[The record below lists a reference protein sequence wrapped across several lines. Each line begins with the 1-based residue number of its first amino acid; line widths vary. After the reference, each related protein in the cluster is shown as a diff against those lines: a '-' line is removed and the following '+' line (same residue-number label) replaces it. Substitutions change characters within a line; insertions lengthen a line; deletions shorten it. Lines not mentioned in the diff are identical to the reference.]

1 MESVSDKWKHFER
14 LVTAVHRAAD
24 QGAEVAWN
32 ESIAGRQFDVTIRFR
47 RGLYQYLT
55 VVECKEYQ
63 NPVPVEKV
71 EAFVTKAADAQAH
84 HAVMASTS
92 GFQAGARKVAS
103 KHNMSLI
110 HVTDSSEIDLSLFGA
125 HWTGIA
131 DALHIDSIE
140 LEYADKKKK
149 RLPDEANAMTYYVQ
163 HIVIQYGSEQATLAD
178 LIGPHLPHFG
188 GGPDNMY
195 KNHVINCTFGM
206 HVVGPDDGEIPLE
219 PLTSVHVRAG
229 MIKARTLTSPAA
241 FDISLL
247 SPDVKIKNVA
257 TGEEQTFSVH
267 GLPLGIDTVFTE
279 GAFYEQPPL
288 AGHYYYCDRIDGD
301 VVTIYLVES
310 FQVGQLI
317 QCKYTA
323 KAEMAKFYIPVSDK
337 AVIQRLQRRLNQLK
351 QTA

>member
-1 MESVSDKWKHFER
+1 MESGSDKWKHFER

-92 GFQAGARKVAS
+92 GFQSGARKVAG

-125 HWTGIA
+125 HWTGIT
-131 DALHIDSIE
+131 DALHIDSVE
-140 LEYADKKKK
+140 LEYADKKKR

-163 HIVIQYGSEQATLAD
+163 HIVLQCGSERATLAD
-178 LIGPHLPHFG
+178 FIGPHLPHFG
-188 GGPDNMY
+188 GGPDNIY
-195 KNHVINCTFGM
+195 KDHVIKCTSGV
-206 HVVGPDDGEIPLE
+206 HVVSPDDGEIPLE
-219 PLTSVHVRAG
+219 PLDSVHIRAG

-241 FDISLL
+241 FDTSLL
-247 SPDVKIKNVA
+247 SPDVKITNVG

-267 GLPLGIDTVFTE
+267 GLPLGIDTIFTE

-288 AGHYYYCDRIDGD
+288 AGYYYYCDRIDGD
-301 VVTIYLVES
+301 LVTIYLVES
-310 FQVGQLI
+310 FQLGQLI

-323 KAEMAKFYIPVSDK
+323 KAETAKFYIPVSDK
-337 AVIQRLQRRLNQLK
+337 AVIQRLKRRLNQLK
-351 QTA
+351 QRA